1 MLRTLLPLY
10 QAITTVT
17 LGNGK
22 STSFGNDVWVGD
34 DALADRF
41 PALVSHCTQK
51 EASVSIAIT
60 SNLQSAFV
68 NRMTAQAAAELGQVH
83 MIIQQTMLD
92 ETNEDTR
99 QSPFSCGQGNLT
111 PWQSVSY

>member
-22 STSFGNDVWVGD
+22 STSFVNDVWVGD

-92 ETNEDTR
+92 FGRT
-99 QSPFSCGQGNLT
+99 CGLINKR
-111 PWQSVSY
+111 